1 MRSAM
6 ASGSFSMEDAYTGQR
21 GITVWCHYKCRS
33 SLCSK
38 YCVCVCVRCGASLP
52 MCVNE
57 RKGEEKDRIY
67 YMRGWCAGDNC
78 CWQSSVFI

>member
-1 MRSAM
+1 MRSAT

-38 YCVCVCVRCGASLP
+38 YCVCVWQVCLCVWTR
-52 MCVNE
+52 
-57 RKGEEKDRIY
+57 EKEKKKTEYITCEGGVR
-67 YMRGWCAGDNC
+67 
-78 CWQSSVFI
+78 